1 MKGNTPMAK
10 SLFSGKKGQTNLLI
24 ALGVAGV
31 IAAYLYKKKQ
41 DEKKAVVSG
50 LLPAYRG

>member
-1 MKGNTPMAK
+1 MAK
-10 SLFSGKKGQTNLLI
+10 SLFKGKKGERNLLI
-24 ALGVAGV
+24 AVGLAGIV
-31 IAAYLYKKKQ
+31 AAYLYKKKQ

>member
-1 MKGNTPMAK
+1 MAK

-24 ALGVAGV
+24 AIALAGAVGVY
-31 IAAYLYKKKQ
+31 IYKKKQ

>member
-1 MKGNTPMAK
+1 MA
-10 SLFSGKKGQTNLLI
+10 SGLFKGKKGERNLLI
-24 ALGVAGV
+24 ALGLAGAVAV
-31 IAAYLYKKKQ
+31 YLYKKKQ

>member
-1 MKGNTPMAK
+1 MAK
-10 SLFSGKKGQTNLLI
+10 SLFSGKKGQQNLLI
-24 ALGVAGV
+24 AVALAGAIGV
-31 IAAYLYKKKQ
+31 YLYKKKQ